1 MPSARLTLIALASA
15 YHLWASPGLARA
27 ATPAD
32 CSTEPRFH
40 ADLELDPTAY
50 VLDGF
55 SLHAGIGWRKLRLDL
70 GVFGLAVPQFV
81 HGQRDFDVAFDG
93 YGMKLQYF
101 PFAEQRG
108 AFVGLD
114 GAYSRSTIRL
124 EGSQLSAR
132 DNQFALGAN
141 AGFRIDIVGG
151 LYLTPWLGVAYAF
164 GADDVTLDGKTF
176 AGKPLIIFPA
186 LHLGLHLR

>member
-1 MPSARLTLIALASA
+1 MPSPRVTLIALASA
-15 YHLWASPGLARA
+15 CQLLGTAGPAGA
-27 ATPAD
+27 AAPAA
-32 CSTEPRFH
+32 CSSEQRFH

-55 SLHAGIGWRKLRLDL
+55 SLHAGLGWRRLRLDL
-70 GVFGLAVPQFV
+70 GVFGLTVPEFV
-81 HGQRDFDVAFDG
+81 HRQRDFDVAFDG
-93 YGMKLQYF
+93 YGVKLQYF

-108 AFVGLD
+108 AFVGID

-124 EGSQLSAR
+124 EGSQLSAE
-132 DNQFALGAN
+132 DHQFALGAN
-141 AGFRIDIVGG
+141 AGVRIDLVGD

-176 AGKPLIIFPA
+176 SGRPLIIFPA
-186 LHLGLHLR
+186 LHLGFRLR